1 MRNAFAKAVTELGD
15 EYSELVMLAGDIG
28 NRLFD
33 DFKGKHPDR
42 FYNCGVAEANMTG
55 LASGLAA
62 SGLRPITYTIT
73 PFNTVRCL
81 EQIRLDICYPNL
93 PVIVVGTGAGLS
105 YASLGATHH
114 SMEDIAILRTLP
126 NMHVVCPADP
136 VEVRLAVKD
145 ALRLGRPTYIRLGKK
160 GEPRIHPGEPDFQI
174 GRGIVVREGSEVVI
188 LSVGNMIAPSL
199 ACAEQLEQHGVSTQV
214 VSMHT
219 VKPLDE
225 ALLRGAFADKKL
237 VVVVEE
243 HSLTAGAG
251 SAVLEWGHARRLDL
265 GKVMCVG
272 GPDRFLSG
280 CGEQDEARE
289 LLGLTSESICQ
300 QVMERLGLH
309 NASGA

>member
-1 MRNAFAKAVTELGD
+1 MRNAFAKAVVELAD
-15 EYSELVMLAGDIG
+15 VYPELVMLAGDIG

-33 DFKGKHPDR
+33 RLKEKHPDR

-55 LASGLAA
+55 VASGLAA

-105 YASLGATHH
+105 YAGLGATHH

-136 VEVRLAVKD
+136 IEVRLALAD
-145 ALRLGRPTYIRLGKK
+145 ALRLARPTYIRLGKK
-160 GEPRIHPGEPDFQI
+160 GEPNIHAAPPDFQI
-174 GRGIVVREGSEVVI
+174 GRGITVCDGKDVAI
-188 LSVGNMIAPSL
+188 LGVGNMVAL
-199 ACAEQLEQHGVSTQV
+199 ALNCAQQLEDAGVSARV
-214 VSMHT
+214 VSLHT

-225 ALLRGAFADKKL
+225 ELLRSLFSDCKL
-237 VVVVEE
+237 VVVLEE
-243 HSLTAGAG
+243 HGRAAGAG
-251 SAVLEWGHARRLDL
+251 SAVLEWGNAARVDL
-265 GKVMCVG
+265 GKLLCVG

-280 CGEQDEARE
+280 CGDQDEARAM
-289 LLGLTSESICQ
+289 LGLTANEVASQIRG
-300 QVMERLGLH
+300 RL
-309 NASGA
+309 ST